1 MDKQD
6 ITVEF
11 IEYPNDGTKELF
23 DRLLKLHG
31 KPVHE
36 SLLEFPPCKL
46 NGMLVKLG
54 IPDLK
59 DESHIKQLTNDVL
72 RELGLDKVQTSDGKI
87 TIEQICE

>member
-31 KPVHE
+31 KPLHV
-36 SLLEFPPCKL
+36 SLLDFPPCELKD
-46 NGMLVKLG
+46 MLVKLG
-54 IPDLK
+54 ITDLE
-59 DESHIKQLTNDVL
+59 DESHIIKLTNDVL
-72 RELGLDKVQTSDGKI
+72 RKLGLDKVQTSDGKI